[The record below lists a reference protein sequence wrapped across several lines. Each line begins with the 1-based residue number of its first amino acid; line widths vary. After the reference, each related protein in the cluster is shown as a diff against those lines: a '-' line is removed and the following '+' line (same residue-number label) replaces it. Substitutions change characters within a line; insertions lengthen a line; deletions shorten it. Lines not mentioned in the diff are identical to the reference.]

1 MNRLNCIEL
10 LRKTGCNDDVIEH
23 SIAVAE
29 LALEIWD
36 REFREIA
43 DRDLIEAGALLH
55 DIGRSQTH
63 GIDHAVAGSM
73 IAKGLG
79 LDPRLVLIIERHI
92 GAGITRDEAKE
103 LGLPP
108 KAYIPE
114 TIEEKI
120 VAHAD
125 NLVDDTTR
133 ITFDERIQRVG
144 ERLTES
150 HVNRMVKLHEEVC
163 GSEQLIGI
171 FWGFAKVTD
180 VKHLMGGIS
189 TIEQDNDIVIQIVD
203 AGLIAGDEHIRSAVK
218 KAVRSMNAGEGIT
231 SNPGLEIL
239 LYLAGTRHI
248 KKALE
253 IGVKEGIDR
262 VCVIITGVEIKNSV
276 KDKVFDLLSFESADL
291 VSSNGNKQRRLMEF
305 FEIAEEEILSVD
317 ENKLEKLVIERGALL
332 EVAK

>member
-1 MNRLNCIEL
+1 MDRSECIEI
-10 LRKTGCNDDVIEH
+10 LRQAGCNNSVIKH
-23 SIAVAE
+23 SIAVAD
-29 LALEIWD
+29 LSLEMCD
-36 REFREIA
+36 KKFRDVA

-55 DIGRSQTH
+55 DIGRSQTQ
-63 GIDHAVAGSM
+63 GIDHAVAGTI
-73 IAKGLG
+73 IAKELG

-108 KAYIPE
+108 KVYIPE
-114 TIEEKI
+114 TVEEKI

-133 ITFDERIQRVG
+133 ITFEERIQRV
-144 ERLTES
+144 EDKLTES
-150 HVNRMVKLHEEVC
+150 HVNRMLKLHEEVC
-163 GSEQLIGI
+163 GREQLIEI
-171 FWGFAKVTD
+171 FWGFANVTD
-180 VKHLMGGIS
+180 VKHLMDEIS
-189 TIEQDNDIVIQIVD
+189 KIEQDNDIVIQIVD
-203 AGLIAGDEHIRSAVK
+203 AGLIAGDEHIRSAIK

-231 SNPGLEIL
+231 SNLGLEIL

-253 IGVKEGIDR
+253 IGVKEGIDK

-291 VSSNGNKQRRLMEF
+291 VSSNGDKQTRLMEF
-305 FEIAEEEILSVD
+305 FEITEDEIRSVD
-317 ENKLEKLVIERGALL
+317 GNKLEKLVMERGALL

>member
-1 MNRLNCIEL
+1 M
-10 LRKTGCNDDVIEH
+10 IEH
-23 SIAVAE
+23 SIAVAD

-36 REFREIA
+36 KKFREIA

-55 DIGRSQTH
+55 DIGRSQTQ
-63 GIDHAVAGSM
+63 GIDHAVAGTG
-73 IAKGLG
+73 IAKELG
-79 LDPRLVLIIERHI
+79 LDPRLVLIIGRHI

-114 TIEEKI
+114 TVEEKI

-133 ITFDERIQRVG
+133 ITFEERIQRV
-144 ERLTES
+144 EDKLTES
-150 HVNRMVKLHEEVC
+150 HVNRMLKLHEEVC
-163 GSEQLIGI
+163 GREQLIEI
-171 FWGFAKVTD
+171 VWGFAKVTD
-180 VKHLMGGIS
+180 VKHLMGEIS
-189 TIEQDNDIVIQIVD
+189 KIEQDNDIVIQIAD
-203 AGLIAGDEHIRSAVK
+203 AGLIAGDEHVRSAVK
-218 KAVRSMNAGEGIT
+218 KAVRSMNSGEGIT
-231 SNPGLEIL
+231 SNLGLEIL

-253 IGVKEGIDR
+253 IGVKEGINR
-262 VCVIITGVEIKNSV
+262 VCVIITGVEIKNSI

-291 VSSNGNKQRRLMEF
+291 VSPNGDKQTRLMEF
-305 FEIAEEEILSVD
+305 FEITDEEILSVD
-317 ENKLEKLVIERGALL
+317 GNKLEKLVMERGALL